1 MLVVCHC
8 YNKGWEEHA
17 LEQCVEMK
25 QHAFDYF
32 PSEKKY
38 ILISGNGV
46 QTFLYFVFFATFQS
60 LLSIQ

>member
-1 MLVVCHC
+1 
-8 YNKGWEEHA
+8 
-17 LEQCVEMK
+17 MK